1 MTTEDDAFDASP
13 NRSNIFPS
21 WGLGSEEQSEGGL
34 LASHH
39 DLCLGC
45 GQDNPHGHHLIARRE
60 GSTAVFAEHVF
71 DNRHVGAPGV
81 AHGGAVATVV
91 DDLYGFALYLVN
103 ELAVT
108 RSLTVEYLRPVVL
121 GTTYQLRAQVERRE
135 GRKLY
140 LSAALTDDRGALTV
154 RSEALF
160 IVVSAEHF
168 HRAGGHS

>member
-1 MTTEDDAFDASP
+1 MNDEGGLSRRVNGP
-13 NRSNIFPS
+13 SNFPS
-21 WGLGSEEQSEGGL
+21 WGPGSEEQTEGGPL
-34 LASHH
+34 PSHH
-39 DLCLGC
+39 DHCLGC
-45 GQDNPHGHHLIARRE
+45 GRANPHGHHLIARRE
-60 GSTAVFAEHVF
+60 DSAAVVAEHVF

-81 AHGGAVATVV
+81 AHGGAVATVI

-121 GTTYQLRAQVERRE
+121 GTPYRLRAQVERRE

-160 IVVSAEHF
+160 ILVDAEHF